1 MPATPSPAT
10 FDIFKL
16 NAPGDSFMK
25 FLYMPNTTPNPTEMT
40 IHAININTTACFNVN
55 VFDILSSIQ
64 NVTFTINGVNYTAT
78 IEASIYYAVGNY
90 YYFKVT
96 PITVPFSQDI
106 NSCSLTTFEPSI
118 VDPAF
123 FTGDYNATFG
133 NAVNDRTSAF
143 IFDVDRVRNQA
154 IPTNYNSII
163 DESAEKA
170 PVQDSNYSSIGHKR
184 SKYDGSKTNIT
195 EYGFEGAINPSLFE
209 GAIYNNDKISG
220 EICSQSL
227 DQKPI
232 KDYLFTD
239 NLEPGESR
247 ADLYPS
253 ETIVD
258 LVPGVNPDLKVPTVL
273 YSFHG
278 NWANWNSSTSTFD
291 YTVGDSYIR
300 FPRSGLTQSQG
311 ANNTIEAIYD
321 RFVNADKNTVYI
333 IKISNVGE
341 QWVSFS
347 DFTPNYDSNGDIDYI
362 EATIKQANAIP
373 ISIYN
378 NTYPIQGGDFV
389 SIYKVKGDTIY
400 NTEGSQIFKVTDKL
414 IYVADTEKIY
424 YINEHGQLIYQTL
437 NCLT

>member
-78 IEASIYYAVGNY
+78 VEASIYYAVGNY

-118 VDPAF
+118 IDPAF

-154 IPTNYNSII
+154 IPTNYDSII
-163 DESAEKA
+163 DESAVKA
-170 PVQDSNYSSIGHKR
+170 PVQDSNYSSIGHIR
-184 SKYDGSKTNIT
+184 SKYNGSKTNIT

-209 GAIYNNDKISG
+209 GALYNNDKISG

-232 KDYLFTD
+232 NDYLFTD
-239 NLEPGESR
+239 NLEAGESR

-253 ETIVD
+253 EAIID
-258 LVPGVNPDLKVPTVL
+258 NLINIKPDLKVPTVL
-273 YSFHG
+273 YSFDAQ
-278 NWANWNSSTSTFD
+278 WANWNSSNNLYD
-291 YTVGDSYIR
+291 YTVGDPFIR
-300 FPRSGLTQSQG
+300 FPKVGLTNTQG
-311 ANNTIEAIYD
+311 TNNTIEAIYD
-321 RFVNADKNTVYI
+321 RFINEDKNTVYML
-333 IKISNVGE
+333 SSSGGGD
-341 QWVSFS
+341 QWISFS
-347 DFTPNYDSNGDIDYI
+347 GFTANYDINGNMDYI

-378 NTYPIQGGDFV
+378 FTYNIQGGEFV
-389 SIYKVKGDTIY
+389 NMYKVKGDTIY